1 MTQSFT
7 PQRALVLG
15 GTSDI
20 GLAVVDRLVADGL
33 NDLLLTVRDRESDS
47 ARALLNRWSNVS
59 ITLLEWDATAVDGHH
74 EFAVSV
80 CRDHGPID
88 LVICTVGALG
98 HHAGLAMDAES
109 IHSMFMSNTVGPV
122 GVLNELAHTLDPHV
136 AARIVVFSSVAAV
149 RPRKSN
155 YIYGSSKSAL
165 DSAARGLRD
174 ALAHTSIDVV
184 IVRAG
189 FVHSSMTV
197 GLEPA
202 PFASQPEIVGKAV
215 AERIRSGKGG
225 VMWTPK
231 ILGPLFAVL
240 SVLPIPIWRRVAG
253 DR

>member
-1 MTQSFT
+1 MTDRFT

-20 GLAVVDRLVADGL
+20 GLAVVDELVANGL
-33 NDLLLTVRDRESDS
+33 NDLLLTVRDPASDS
-47 ARALLNRWSNVS
+47 ARALLTRWNDVS
-59 ITLLEWDATAVDGHH
+59 VTLLEWDATAVDGHH
-74 EFAVSV
+74 DFAVSV
-80 CRDHGPID
+80 CHDYGPID
-88 LVICTVGALG
+88 VVICTVGALG
-98 HHAGLAMDAES
+98 HHAGASMDAES

-122 GVLNELAHTLDPHV
+122 GVLNELANTLDPNV
-136 AARIVVFSSVAAV
+136 DARIVVFSSVAAV

-155 YIYGSSKSAL
+155 YVYGSSKSAL

-174 ALAHTSIDVV
+174 ALAHTNIDVV

-202 PFASQPEIVGKAV
+202 PFASTPEVVGKAV

-225 VMWTPK
+225 VLWTPK
-231 ILGPLFAVL
+231 ILGPLFGVL
-240 SVLPIPIWRRVAG
+240 SVLPTPIWRRVAG